1 MVDNESLKFAGC
13 GLDRKM
19 GLVKIYLHRL
29 CKLRLENDRIG
40 HNPLIFKRL
49 AKISSILP
57 KII

>member
-1 MVDNESLKFAGC
+1 MVDNESLKLAGT

-19 GLVKIYLHRL
+19 GLVKIYLQRL
-29 CKLRLENDRIG
+29 NKLSIETDGIG